1 MEASSVFG
9 NCLCGKIRFEID
21 SEIVNLYQ
29 CHCSLCR
36 KQSGSYS
43 NAATIIE
50 NRSFRFVFGGN
61 LIKSWVKE
69 TGFRSDFCSSCG
81 SPVPNPLRNTNYYW
95 VPAGLL
101 EESISSNVVAHF
113 CLASK
118 ASWAANPAC
127 GEPYNDLPNLDHV
140 IKLLSPEKN
149 I

>member
-1 MEASSVFG
+1 MFG
-9 NCLCGKIRFEID
+9 SCLCGSIRFEID
-21 SEIVNLYQ
+21 AEVVNLYQ

-50 NRSFRFVFGGN
+50 DSKFRFVHGSN
-61 LIKSWVKE
+61 SIRSWVKE

-81 SPVPNPLRNTNYYW
+81 SPVPNPLRATHYYW

-101 EESISSNVVAHF
+101 DESASIKVVAHF

-118 ASWAANPAC
+118 AGWAPSPSLN
-127 GEPYNDLPNLDHV
+127 ESYNELPNLNHV
-140 IKLLSPEKN
+140 MKLLNEGPFV
-149 I
+149 